1 MVLGC
6 GPLIISLPGRT
17 LSDKGKCT
25 PGKQVIAVPG
35 MGTTAYHLFKF
46 YMDDLFPK
54 IETTIIPMP
63 FEQIM
68 PAVIKERADFGVII
82 HEGRF
87 VYQNMNL
94 EMQADLGQWWE
105 NKTSLP
111 IPLGCIAVKRTM
123 DPDQALAIQTLIGES
138 IDHGFL
144 HPHLGEEY
152 IQKYAQEMEEKVIQQ
167 HIGLYVNDFSRDLGD
182 KGTLA
187 VTTFFEYAARTGLIQ
202 RPSYPLFACSKGT
215 R

>member
-1 MVLGC
+1 
-6 GPLIISLPGRT
+6 
-17 LSDKGKCT
+17 
-25 PGKQVIAVPG
+25 
-35 MGTTAYHLFKF
+35 
-46 YMDDLFPK
+46 
-54 IETTIIPMP
+54 
-63 FEQIM
+63 
-68 PAVIKERADFGVII
+68 VIKERADFGVII

-87 VYQNMNL
+87 VYQNMNR
-94 EMQADLGQWWE
+94 EMRADLGQWWE
-105 NKTSLP
+105 DKTSLP

-123 DPDQALAIQTLIGES
+123 DPDQALAIQTLIGAS

-144 HPHLGEEY
+144 HPTLGEEY
-152 IQKYAQEMEEKVIQQ
+152 IRKYAQEMEEKVIQQ

-202 RPSYPLFACSKGT
+202 RPSYPLFACPKGT